1 MLGSPVTIFNK
12 VIRVG
17 LCERDRVSR
26 LEGSE
31 GILERERRGEMPGW
45 SADLPGVECGC
56 RCGQIRG
63 VGKGE
68 G

>member
-17 LCERDRVSR
+17 LCEWDCESS

-31 GILERERRGEMPGW
+31 GTLEREGRWEMPGL
-45 SADLPGVECGC
+45 SKDL
-56 RCGQIRG
+56 
-63 VGKGE
+63 
-68 G
+68 